1 MPKKY
6 IFVNGV
12 MKLNPEYEGTAAT
25 TATDKQQRQEQL
37 AVVSSPAD
45 FAAMKQVFE
54 EEENSDDKV
63 EEFVTHA
70 NVSAAQA
77 IMEEEQY
84 VGSFAASS
92 SAGSSLFDQL
102 LQNFEMYEVPIGLMY
117 KLLGILNH
125 VIVTYADGLML

>member
-6 IFVNGV
+6 VFINGV
-12 MKLNPEYEGTAAT
+12 MQLNPEYEHPGGKK
-25 TATDKQQRQEQL
+25 DDQKQHEQML
-37 AVVSSPAD
+37 AVVSTPAD
-45 FAAMKQVFE
+45 VVEMKKVYDEQ
-54 EEENSDDKV
+54 ENPDDKV
-63 EEFVTHA
+63 EVFFVHA